1 MQIRRANISSF
12 AFFMSNLS
20 QAYSL
25 RDLVRNSENREQKL
39 KVAKM
44 RILSDYLF

>member
-1 MQIRRANISSF
+1 
-12 AFFMSNLS
+12 MSNLS

-25 RDLVRNSENREQKL
+25 RDLVGNSENREQNL

-44 RILSDYLF
+44 HILSDYLF